1 MGLIAVKNA
10 GDKHLHLLPANTLDD
25 RAVTPGQ
32 VLAFIST
39 STSSGYVG
47 ISEMTWMKIIAA

>member
-1 MGLIAVKNA
+1 MVRKRTNAGCGLIVRFVPIA
-10 GDKHLHLLPANTLDD
+10 ANTLDYL
-25 RAVTPGQ
+25 AVTPGQ

-47 ISEMTWMKIIAA
+47 ISEMT

>member
-1 MGLIAVKNA
+1 LIAVKNA
-10 GDKHLHLLPANTLDD
+10 GDKHLHFLPANTLDYL
-25 RAVTPGQ
+25 AVTPGQ

-47 ISEMTWMKIIAA
+47 ISEMT